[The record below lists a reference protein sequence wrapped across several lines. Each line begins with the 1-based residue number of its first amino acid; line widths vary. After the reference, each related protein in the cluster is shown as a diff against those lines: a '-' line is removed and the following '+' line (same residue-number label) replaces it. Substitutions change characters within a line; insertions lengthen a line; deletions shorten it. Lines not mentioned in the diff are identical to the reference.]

1 MNRTDRLYALA
12 EELRRVGPA
21 GTTSTRLARLFEVSA
36 RTVKRDVSALQQA
49 GLPVAAQ
56 AGLGGG
62 YVLEASVGLP
72 PVNFTPAQAVALALA
87 VRALPPGSP
96 FGTDADAAR
105 AKVLDALPPDARRRA
120 DALAARVWSRPA
132 PAEGP
137 GAEVLRAVE
146 ESLDRSRVLAIEYGG
161 VGRLGESSADRADRA
176 RAHGRPLVP
185 RRVVPAARRRP
196 LVPPRPGRARR
207 PDARALRPAPGRV
220 RRRAAAGCPPGLG
233 PPVGPPPRRRDARRV
248 WVPTGRLALPG
259 QTGHSSESMSGSPTN
274 RGTDGRA

>member
-21 GTTSTRLARLFEVSA
+21 GTTSTRLARLFEVSP

-49 GLPVAAQ
+49 GLPVTAQ

-87 VRALPPGSP
+87 VRMLPPGSP

-120 DALAARVWSRPA
+120 DALAERVWSRPT

-137 GAEVLRAVE
+137 GPEVMRAVE
-146 ESLDRSRVLAIEYGG
+146 ESLARARVLAVEYEASDGS
-161 VGRLGESSADRADRA
+161 VSRRRVEPIVLARTRGRWYLVAWCQLRVDVRWFRLDRVLRADLTPVPYDPRA
-176 RAHGRPLVP
+176 VSSVGE
-185 RRVVPAARRRP
+185 
-196 LVPPRPGRARR
+196 PP
-207 PDARALRPAPGRV
+207 PDARPVSARPSD
-220 RRRAAAGCPPGLG
+220 PP
-233 PPVGPPPRRRDARRV
+233 AR
-248 WVPTGRLALPG
+248 G
-259 QTGHSSESMSGSPTN
+259 
-274 RGTDGRA
+274 